1 VADSSF
7 TEWKSWRES
16 PQFDPE
22 SFLETLDGGQSFSW
36 NRKESYLEGSF
47 KEYLYRLKLEGN
59 TLSISIPQKL
69 DYENALAHLG
79 EYFALKTDFQG
90 IIDTLPWR
98 SDQNLKRAIE
108 AYPNLRILKQPLNEA
123 LFGFLCSS
131 TKQIPQIKEMFK
143 LTAQKYGPEVHMQ
156 LHALPNWDLIA
167 QLEETDLRK
176 LKLGYRARYIH
187 KTAQKIKAE
196 PDWLNS
202 LHTMDTDQAKK
213 ELLSLPGVGSK
224 IADCVLLFSLGR
236 LESFPID
243 TWIAK
248 ILKRA
253 YGLEG
258 FSNDQLQAFSR
269 NHYGP
274 YAGYAQQFLFSAARS
289 GVLKL

>member
-1 VADSSF
+1 MADSSF
-7 TEWKSWRES
+7 TKWKPWTDG
-16 PQFDPE
+16 PKFDAQ
-22 SFLETLDGGQSFSW
+22 SFYETMDGGQSFSW
-36 NRKESYLEGSF
+36 NRNEGYIEGTF
-47 KEYLYRLKLEGN
+47 KHFIYRLRLDADR
-59 TLSISIPQKL
+59 LSVSIPKKI
-69 DYENALAHLG
+69 DYESSIKQLG
-79 EYFALKTDFQG
+79 EYFALETDFRG

-98 SDQNLKRAIE
+98 SDPTLKLAIE
-108 AYPNLRILKQPLNEA
+108 SYPHLRILKQPLNEA

-143 LTAQKYGPEVHMQ
+143 LTALKYGSKISTEK
-156 LHALPNWDLIA
+156 HALPDWNMIA
-167 QLEETDLRK
+167 RLEEADLRK

-187 KTAQKIKAE
+187 GTAQRIQAE
-196 PDWLNS
+196 PNWLNS
-202 LHTMDTDQAKK
+202 IHTLSTEDAKK

-248 ILKRA
+248 ILKRS
-253 YGLEG
+253 YGLEN
-258 FSNDQLQAFSR
+258 FSNAQLQAFSR

-289 GVLKL
+289 GILKL